1 MNWLSSLF
9 YSKTWTSA
17 ASSSS
22 ADVAEVN
29 KSLLK
34 LETRI
39 SIPADSVNKRNVN
52 EFLSPMFL
60 AYDTEIR
67 LVVKIALS
75 QFSCRSDFSRKS
87 IFLAMV
93 SDNAIVKDYSM
104 CKEKASYYVNYK
116 IALVF
121 RD

>member
-22 ADVAEVN
+22 VDVVEVN

-39 SIPADSVNKRNVN
+39 SIPADSVNKRNVS

-60 AYDTEIR
+60 AHDAEIR
-67 LVVKIALS
+67 LAVKAALS
-75 QFSCRSDFSRKS
+75 QFSYRSDFSRKS
-87 IFLAMV
+87 LFLAMI
-93 SDNAIVKDYSM
+93 SDSAIVKDYSM
-104 CKEKASYYVNYK
+104 CKEKASCYVNYK
-116 IALVF
+116 IARVF